1 MSAHSLPHTT
11 TDELPFT
18 ALLEALF
25 AHAPGLTPG
34 VRLTGD
40 EVCRRAHRALPGHL
54 QPPALSALRH
64 GRVQT
69 PSLTTV
75 AALAAGFDVDIA
87 FFTTDFHHR
96 HRHEPMAQRV
106 LLARINQ
113 RHYQLAAALYD
124 LPSPSRD
131 AVLTLLGILASQ
143 EAATERRSTNP
154 AQRQHG

>member
-1 MSAHSLPHTT
+1 MSAHALSHTT

-25 AHAPGLTPG
+25 AHAPGPPPG

-40 EVCRRAHRALPGHL
+40 EVCRRASRSHPGHL

-124 LPSPSRD
+124 LPPHSRD